1 MTSLDVC
8 VLIAL
13 EKFNF
18 LIAIDVS
25 DVFNLLIFLYSC
37 NFTIFSPFFKSSSLS
52 RKLDKIHDLL
62 LKKADDQLYY
72 RLKELSIPPQT
83 YGMYVNINYVRSL
96 LL

>member
-1 MTSLDVC
+1 MSVMFLSVTLISL
-8 VLIAL
+8 LP
-13 EKFNF
+13 
-18 LIAIDVS
+18 
-25 DVFNLLIFLYSC
+25 Y
-37 NFTIFSPFFKSSSLS
+37 FSPFFKSSSLS

-83 YGMYVNINYVRSL
+83 YGMHVNINYVRSL